1 MNKFIVFVI
10 LLLFVFTIGELNNT
24 TQAQQTLDNTKE
36 QMYKGLEL
44 VSIIPIILFMF
55 IILGII
61 GRVSDGTE
69 IDFKMMFGA
78 IVGVAIFAVIIG
90 IVLLAITSI

>member
-1 MNKFIVFVI
+1 MNKFIIFSI
-10 LLLFVFTIGELNNT
+10 FLLFVFTIGELNNT

-44 VSIIPIILFMF
+44 VSLIPIVLFMF
-55 IILGII
+55 IILGVI

-90 IVLLAITSI
+90 IVLLMVTSI

>member
-1 MNKFIVFVI
+1 MKKIIIFII

-44 VSIIPIILFMF
+44 VSLIPIVLFMF
-55 IILGII
+55 IILGVI

-90 IVLLAITSI
+90 IVLLMVTSI